1 MGIVLL
7 FIALSRIIYLDIA
20 LGILLGV
27 IVIFI
32 NIGLQTIFMKAIPDT
47 FSGKFF
53 KILNAGSETTTAQIP
68 AAAIIYGK

>member
-1 MGIVLL
+1 MRLDSSS
-7 FIALSRIIYLDIA
+7 LSTNL
-20 LGILLGV
+20 
-27 IVIFI
+27 
-32 NIGLQTIFMKAIPDT
+32 AIPDT